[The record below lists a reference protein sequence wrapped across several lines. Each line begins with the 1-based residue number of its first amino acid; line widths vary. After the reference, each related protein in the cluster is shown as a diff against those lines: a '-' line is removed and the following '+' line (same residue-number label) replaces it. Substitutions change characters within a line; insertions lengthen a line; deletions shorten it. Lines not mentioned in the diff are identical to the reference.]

1 MVHNLFFVSREN
13 GLSRFLTTE
22 DVDIHDIIKPS
33 GMENLDIITAGHV
46 PPNPS
51 ELLSSKKM
59 DDLFAKL
66 REEYDYIIVD
76 SPPIIAV
83 TDALIIAKKVDHLVL
98 VIRVNSTE
106 REIIEQAKS
115 LLKNIDV
122 KVAGVVVNGIEVK
135 KYYSGYKYYYYYYY
149 YYYTDDEKGAKKKKR
164 KSQGHTRLSR
174 KA

>member
-1 MVHNLFFVSREN
+1 
-13 GLSRFLTTE
+13 
-22 DVDIHDIIKPS
+22 
-33 GMENLDIITAGHV
+33 
-46 PPNPS
+46 
-51 ELLSSKKM
+51 
-59 DDLFAKL
+59 L

-149 YYYTDDEKGAKKKKR
+149 YITTQTTKKVQKR
-164 KSQGHTRLSR
+164 KREKSQGHTRLSR